1 MPPARSHA
9 PAYGTSGLMASQS
22 VAGQDPD
29 RTHVHVLAQSWS
41 TGTAEDGQGP
51 PAARHAALSGAPHA
65 SALAALDG
73 ITHTASELHTQLGA
87 TGQLRAAH
95 DNNPNLQQSSADT
108 STVGTPL
115 CDTVNLGRGDAA
127 TRTRRWGPRCG
138 ILRRGPPTTRAPC
151 RRVWFAH
158 NFDNSGGLPAPTG
171 GTCERVHFAAATGS
185 ADFVAAST
193 SLGFSLEFIDTAVP
207 LVPPPMCSA
216 AAWAVAAWATTLGA
230 LRVSAKPRL
239 PAMLAAVNTE
249 RAAPAPPR
257 SARRQALPPAPQ
269 RAAPP
274 PRPRDTTAATRH
286 GALPF
291 LEETEA
297 RLTQKQRAADQ
308 HSSRRY
314 EQFAA
319 YERSHGCRHHND
331 PRIPAAAAARGAA
344 TVALAPF
351 CSPLSLLLLV
361 NPPLLQ
367 DEAPLLGGA
376 APRAAGDAPL
386 PLSMLTASLQ
396 LERAA
401 PPVTPLSPQPLETR
415 AREAASLYSVPG
427 SAGDAPLIEDYA
439 HAADGAPLPLRNEAP
454 LFDAAPLLL
463 LGAASTDAPLLLENE
478 QNEALLLLGG
488 GALPVLASGCVQE
501 VHPADVFFDGVPD
514 PGVDSQSPPTDASFQ
529 KPMLHCRRPPNL
541 LAVMELN
548 KQFNDSTFSDVG
560 KSAETI
566 SEYVVYLASI
576 NADLPMGSVQED
588 RIGDCGQAA
597 LVLRPR
603 LQPRHPR
610 LERVLGARGRPPLE
624 AGRCRRAGRARSTG
638 LLRPSRHP
646 ALLRAALARHLRLRR
661 LLAAPRRARLG
672 K

>member
-1 MPPARSHA
+1 MAR
-9 PAYGTSGLMASQS
+9 GL
-22 VAGQDPD
+22 
-29 RTHVHVLAQSWS
+29 L
-41 TGTAEDGQGP
+41 
-51 PAARHAALSGAPHA
+51 RHATRRLSVERHMRVHSWRSTA
-65 SALAALDG
+65 SP
-73 ITHTASELHTQLGA
+73 TASELHTQLGA

-115 CDTVNLGRGDAA
+115 YDTVNLGRRDAA
-127 TRTRRWGPRCG
+127 TRTRRWGPRRG
-138 ILRRGPPTTRAPC
+138 ILRRGPPTTDDARAVQARPVRTQLGRFWRLAGADGRYVQARLLRGGC
-151 RRVWFAH
+151 WQRRLRRGQHLARLQPRVHRHRRAAGAAANVFGRGVGGRGVGDDAGSAASVGEAATARHARRRQRRARRARVNPRRV
-158 NFDNSGGLPAPTG
+158 
-171 GTCERVHFAAATGS
+171 
-185 ADFVAAST
+185 
-193 SLGFSLEFIDTAVP
+193 
-207 LVPPPMCSA
+207 
-216 AAWAVAAWATTLGA
+216 
-230 LRVSAKPRL
+230 
-239 PAMLAAVNTE
+239 
-249 RAAPAPPR
+249 PAPPR
-257 SARRQALPPAPQ
+257 SARRPALPPAPQ

-274 PRPRDTTAATRH
+274 PRPRDTTATTRH

-308 HSSRRY
+308 RSSRRY

-331 PRIPAAAAARGAA
+331 PRIPIPAAAAARGAA

-351 CSPLSLLLLV
+351 CSPLSPLLLV

-401 PPVTPLSPQPLETR
+401 PPVTPLLPQPLETR

-439 HAADGAPLPLRNEAP
+439 HAADGAPLPLRNEA
-454 LFDAAPLLL
+454 LLLDAAPLLL
-463 LGAASTDAPLLLENE
+463 LGAASTDAPLLLENK
-478 QNEALLLLGG
+478 QNKALLLLGG

-501 VHPADVFFDGVPD
+501 VHPTDVFFDGVPD
-514 PGVDSQSPPTDASFQ
+514 PGVDSQSPSTDASFQ